1 MIKGPAAPLDGGRLP
16 ATEPNES
23 SSPVDLDWRISA
35 KRAFF
40 RQRRKGI
47 PKIKDSV
54 AEGVGFEPTSDFRR
68 CRFSRPVPS
77 TARPPLQA
85 IKPYKSK
92 LFTSTEYRAAFRL
105 STFCPLF

>member
-1 MIKGPAAPLDGGRLP
+1 MMKGPAAPLDGGRRLP

-54 AEGVGFEPTSDFRR
+54 AERTGFARDFRAEV
-68 CRFSRPVPS
+68 SRDDVS
-77 TARPPLQA
+77 SVLGGCASR
-85 IKPYKSK
+85 KPY
-92 LFTSTEYRAAFRL
+92 
-105 STFCPLF
+105 PG